1 MVSARDVVVVVVV
14 VSVIMFDTCVVLDW
28 AGC

>member
-1 MVSARDVVVVVVV
+1 VVSARDVVVVVVV
-14 VSVIMFDTCVVLDW
+14 VFVIMFDTSVVLDW